1 MLTFAKENK
10 NNKPLDPNNIQTS
23 STVVFATVG
32 MDEPKIIDLQKI
44 IEESQK
50 QKS

>member
-1 MLTFAKENK
+1 MLIYSKENK
-10 NNKPLDPNNIQTS
+10 NNKPLDPNSIQTS
-23 STVVFATVG
+23 STVVFITIG

-50 QKS
+50 RES